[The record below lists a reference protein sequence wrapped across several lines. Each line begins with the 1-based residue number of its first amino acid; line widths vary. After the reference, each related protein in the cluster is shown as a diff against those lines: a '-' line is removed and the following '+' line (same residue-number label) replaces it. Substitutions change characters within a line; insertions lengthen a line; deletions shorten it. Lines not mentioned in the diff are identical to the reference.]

1 MYAQNYRSMNMADA
15 VEAKA
20 GSDIS
25 VGQVEYTASV
35 SVAYEIE

>member
-1 MYAQNYRSMNMADA
+1 MYAQNYRSMDMAGGA
-15 VEAKA
+15 EVKA